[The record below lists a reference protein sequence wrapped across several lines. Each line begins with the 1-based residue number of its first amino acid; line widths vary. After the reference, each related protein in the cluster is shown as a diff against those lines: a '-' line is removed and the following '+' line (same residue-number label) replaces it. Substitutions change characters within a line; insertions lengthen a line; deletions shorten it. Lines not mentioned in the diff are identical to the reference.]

1 MVTKGKTTSRSEPG
15 TSEEEEAD
23 QAIAPQA
30 VETEK
35 KGPFSDQQGGV
46 TEEPNVEQGSDP
58 QNINRKEDADNRAE
72 VEGAIEAASRIA
84 LAQKHPDTDTGQ
96 GTPLPVA
103 DPLPALTPSS
113 PVAREELTTQT
124 QREGKDLEDV
134 PEEGQVP
141 PDEGTTTS
149 KSKEEYPATV
159 APST

>member
-1 MVTKGKTTSRSEPG
+1 MSDTETTPG

-46 TEEPNVEQGSDP
+46 TESPTVEQGSDP
-58 QNINRKEDADNRAE
+58 QNINREEDAKNRAE
-72 VEGAIEAASRIA
+72 VEAAIEAASRIA

-96 GTPLPVA
+96 GVPLPVA
-103 DPLPALTPSS
+103 DPMPALHPSS
-113 PVAREELTTQT
+113 PVSREELTTQT
-124 QREGKDLEDV
+124 QREGVELEET
-134 PEEGQVP
+134 PEGETP

-149 KSKEEYPATV
+149 QDEEYPATV
-159 APST
+159 EPSP